1 MDTITTAIVTA
12 VSAGLAKDLITD
24 SYNSFKNVLKKKF
37 GEKSDLLNA
46 VDKLEKMP
54 DCEVH
59 KAIVQQEVEVAK
71 VNNDLEML
79 QLAQDLLDK
88 IKQQPG
94 AQEIIDLLQ
103 KSLTPHPQ
111 PLPLLRGGETK
122 RSFGSL
128 GFLFLIYAR
137 GLINVEEC
145 NQLESEKP
153 KNRKREIKRLRQT
166 TFGAIT
172 AGLIIAGFTI
182 FTLKSVQSSERG
194 QPEEII
200 RSAWLGLNRS
210 NMTELEKYQECGTYL
225 NVGLRSLYCDIKPF
239 IDYQKLRIL
248 SGLPIFRKDYDLTFK
263 SEYKFG
269 YYNPEFVKWLQK
281 NIIYAEKHE
290 SFRQQTQTSYNT
302 KIRDTARAFY
312 TSYQILFATPEEFN
326 TFIKQYQLVKKEYQL
341 RLEKRE
347 VNELRFDKNYE
358 KFEVIKREYLKHL
371 ENKTLPDLYFQEKF
385 RWLSDYLTT
394 VENVDWYAANTSG
407 GFWIRRSIDETDK
420 EFFQLL
426 TKLLKTYDGD
436 WLRKRESL
444 GVKPSR

>member
-24 SYNSFKNVLKKKF
+24 SYNSFKNVLKRKF

-46 VDKLEKMP
+46 MDELEKKP
-54 DCEVH
+54 DCEAH
-59 KAIVQQEVEVAK
+59 KATVQQEVEVAK

-94 AQEIIDLLQ
+94 AQKI
-103 KSLTPHPQ
+103 
-111 PLPLLRGGETK
+111 
-122 RSFGSL
+122 
-128 GFLFLIYAR
+128 
-137 GLINVEEC
+137 INVEQR
-145 NQLESEKP
+145 NQLEREKP

-210 NMTELEKYQECGTYL
+210 NITEQEKYQECGTYL

-239 IDYQKLRIL
+239 IDYHKLQIL
-248 SGLPIFRKDYDLTFK
+248 SGLPIFRKDYNLTFK
-263 SEYKFG
+263 SKEEFG

-281 NIIYAEKHE
+281 NIIYAEKNE
-290 SFRQQTQTSYNT
+290 SFRQQTQPSYNT

-312 TSYQILFATPEEFN
+312 TSHQILFANPEDFN

-341 RLEKRE
+341 RLYRRE
-347 VNELRFDKNYE
+347 VNELRFDNNYE
-358 KFEVIKREYLKHL
+358 NFEVIKREYLKHL
-371 ENKTLPDLYFQEKF
+371 EKKTLPDLYLQEKF

-394 VENVDWYAANTSG
+394 VENVDGYAANTSG
-407 GFWIRRSIDETDK
+407 GFWTRRSIDETDK
-420 EFFQLL
+420 EFFRLL

>member
-1 MDTITTAIVTA
+1 MMD
-12 VSAGLAKDLITD
+12 
-24 SYNSFKNVLKKKF
+24 
-37 GEKSDLLNA
+37 
-46 VDKLEKMP
+46 
-54 DCEVH
+54 
-59 KAIVQQEVEVAK
+59 
-71 VNNDLEML
+71 NDLKML

-94 AQEIIDLLQ
+94 AQEII
-103 KSLTPHPQ
+103 
-111 PLPLLRGGETK
+111 
-122 RSFGSL
+122 
-128 GFLFLIYAR
+128 
-137 GLINVEEC
+137 NVKQR
-145 NQLESEKP
+145 NQLEREKP
-153 KNRKREIKRLRQT
+153 KNQKREIKRLRQT

-210 NMTELEKYQECGTYL
+210 NATELEKYQECGTYL

-239 IDYQKLRIL
+239 IDYQKLRIV
-248 SGLPIFRKDYDLTFK
+248 SGLPIFRKDYNLTFK
-263 SEYKFG
+263 SEHEFG

-281 NIIYAEKHE
+281 NIIVAEKKE
-290 SFRQQTQTSYNT
+290 SFRQQTQSSYDT

-312 TSYQILFATPEEFN
+312 TSYQILFASHEEFN

-341 RLEKRE
+341 RLDRGE
-347 VNELRFDKNYE
+347 VNELRFNNNYE
-358 KFEVIKREYLKHL
+358 EFEVIKREYFKHL
-371 ENKTLPDLYFQEKF
+371 ESKTLPALYLQEKF

-394 VENVDWYAANTSG
+394 VENVDEYAANTSG
-407 GFWIRRSIDETDK
+407 GFWTRRSIDKTDK
-420 EFFQLL
+420 EFFRLL